1 MPSRVLAL
9 RIWRCA
15 CDRPELVVRQASIGA
30 DTGSVR
36 HEPALRRGR
45 TRRRVRYFNYY
56 CVAVAIITDAKTA
69 MPASCEGRNLL
80 FGLSPHNLN
89 RAGSGGHAGSRS
101 SI

>member
-9 RIWRCA
+9 RIWRCT

-30 DTGSVR
+30 DRGSVR

-56 CVAVAIITDAKTA
+56 CVAAAAIITDAKTA
-69 MPASCEGRNLL
+69 IQASCEETYCSV
-80 FGLSPHNLN
+80 FPHTI
-89 RAGSGGHAGSRS
+89 
-101 SI
+101 SIVLALEAMRVFVR